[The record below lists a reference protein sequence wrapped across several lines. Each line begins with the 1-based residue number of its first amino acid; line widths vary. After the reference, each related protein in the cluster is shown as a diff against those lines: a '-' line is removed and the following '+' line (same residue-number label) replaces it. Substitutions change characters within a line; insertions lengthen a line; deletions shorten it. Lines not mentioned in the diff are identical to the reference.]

1 MDYSAREGALE
12 IDDENG
18 YILQV
23 KQDYMDIVE
32 QLCPVELKPSVLKT
46 LTIIAL
52 KEPIRQS
59 YLKELRSNAYEHVQE
74 LLKMGLI
81 SRHRDKNGRSFNLK
95 TTPKFA
101 EYFKLKGD
109 AKTLAKIMDLEKQAK
124 EKGEDEDSIDL
135 SEFVEEN
142 QVVIMVVVMSKTEK
156 ISELKTNKTRKVAF
170 MFNDELWQLF
180 KQTCETNK
188 TKPTWE
194 IEKWILNYL
203 DKNNAL
209 D

>member
-1 MDYSAREGALE
+1 MSLKTRIEAVLFITAQALEVKDIAEILKEDEEQVEEALLELIMDYSARDGALE

-23 KQDYMDIVE
+23 KEEFMDIVE
-32 QLCPVELKPSVLKT
+32 QLCPVELRPAVLKT

-74 LLKMGLI
+74 LLQKGLV
-81 SRHRDKNGRSFNLK
+81 SRTRDKNGRSFNLK

-109 AKTLAKIMDLEKQAK
+109 AKTLAKIIELEKQSK
-124 EKGEDEDSIDL
+124 FDEGE
-135 SEFVEEN
+135 EE
-142 QVVIMVVVMSKTEK
+142 E
-156 ISELKTNKTRKVAF
+156 
-170 MFNDELWQLF
+170 
-180 KQTCETNK
+180 
-188 TKPTWE
+188 
-194 IEKWILNYL
+194 
-203 DKNNAL
+203 
-209 D
+209 

>member
-1 MDYSAREGALE
+1 MSLKARIEAVLFITAQALEVKDIAEILKEEEDVIEESLIELIMDYYAREGALE

-142 QVVIMVVVMSKTEK
+142 
-156 ISELKTNKTRKVAF
+156 
-170 MFNDELWQLF
+170 
-180 KQTCETNK
+180 
-188 TKPTWE
+188 
-194 IEKWILNYL
+194 
-203 DKNNAL
+203 
-209 D
+209 